1 MNKRT
6 VLILGAIAAAFATS
20 VAFAQS
26 SKGTEDERRGSDA
39 EQTVQSDAE
48 RKAERRARNEAAAA
62 ARAKA
67 GKQKEHVE
75 EEEEEEERGKKP

>member
-6 VLILGAIAAAFATS
+6 VLIFGAIAAAFGIS

-26 SKGTEDERRGSDA
+26 GKSPETQRRGGEA
-39 EQTVQSDAE
+39 EQTLQSDAE

-75 EEEEEEERGKKP
+75 EEEEEERGKKP